1 MKDDKVLLK
10 KDLNTNMNKE
20 AFLTIVNNKLCVDR
34 TVFELHELRECK
46 EYLQKNNYKSSQFF
60 SKDKSDV
67 DKLHSIIEKM
77 GKLSPECAGKDI
89 DSFYLN

>member
-34 TVFELHELRECK
+34 TVFELHELRECN
-46 EYLQKNNYKSSQFF
+46 EYLQQNGYESSQFF
-60 SKDKSDV
+60 AKSDQEI
-67 DKLHSIIEKM
+67 DKLHAIIERM
-77 GKLSPECAGKDI
+77 AELSPECASKDI
-89 DSFYLN
+89 ESFYLN